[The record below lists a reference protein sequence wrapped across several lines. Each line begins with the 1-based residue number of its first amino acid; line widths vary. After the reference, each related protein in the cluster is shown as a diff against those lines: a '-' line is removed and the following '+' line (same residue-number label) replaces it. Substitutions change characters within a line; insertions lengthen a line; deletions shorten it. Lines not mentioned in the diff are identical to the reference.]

1 MLELKVND
9 GDIEVVLQF
18 EHSLLSL
25 SKWESKHKKPFMAT
39 PIKPHEEMIDY
50 FWYMLLTPG
59 YGPEIIYR
67 LSPAQLEELSN
78 YINDP
83 MTASSVPSSGP
94 KRPSGEVVTS
104 ELVYYWMTAM
114 KINWEA
120 QHWHYNRLMMLIAIT
135 NFKQQ
140 PAEKQD
146 KASLYEKFK
155 AANQRNKERFGI
167 NG

>member
-1 MLELKVND
+1 MLELKIQD
-9 GDIEVVLQF
+9 GETTVVLQF

-25 SKWESKHKKPFMAT
+25 SKWESKHKKSFYGT
-39 PIKPHEEMIDY
+39 PTKQNEEMIDY
-50 FWYMLLTPG
+50 FYDMLLTPG
-59 YGPEIIYR
+59 HSPEIIYK
-67 LSPAQLEELSN
+67 LAPEQLESLTA

-83 MTASSVPSSGP
+83 MTASSVPQEASRRTG
-94 KRPSGEVVTS
+94 GEIVTT
-104 ELVYYWMTAM
+104 ELVYYWMTAL

-140 PAEKQD
+140 PEKKQD
-146 KASLYEKFK
+146 KAGLYAKWREMNAK
-155 AANQRNKERFGI
+155 NKERFGT